1 MKAIYKKELQS
12 YFHSFLGPLF
22 IGAFLLLLGIYFAVY
37 DLFMGYPYIGY
48 ALSSVTFLFLIAI
61 PVLCMKILAEERHQK
76 TDQLILTSPVS
87 VTGIVL
93 GKFLAL
99 ATIFAIP
106 VGLVSLYPVVMSF
119 FGTVDIGKSYLAVF
133 GFLLYGLASIA
144 VCVFISSLTESQVIA
159 AVVSFG
165 VLFFGYIVNG
175 LCSMISSTGNLFTR
189 FLSVFDMSERF
200 SNLLN
205 GSFHLTSVLYYLSV
219 IVLALI
225 LTVQSIQKRRY
236 QLSRKTLSLGTYSSS
251 VVVLSL
257 AVIVVLNLLVAQLP
271 EKYTVFDVTSD
282 QLYSLTTETKEI
294 ADGIT
299 DDIQIYVLANEDNAD
314 TTLDETL
321 KKYEGLNS
329 HIKVSYVDPA
339 VNPKFYLQYTDGSV
353 SSNSLIVESGKRSR
367 VIDYSDIYEYSYDYT
382 NYTQS
387 VTGYDGEGQLT
398 SALAYVTSDEMPK
411 IYLLEG
417 HGESSFDSTFSN
429 AIEKENLDYETINL
443 MDYDEVPEDAS
454 CVVINAPTSD
464 FSTDDTEKML
474 SYMEK
479 GGDIFFVS
487 CYTGEAHE
495 NIDRLLDYY
504 GVNVKEG
511 LIIETDRGHYYQD
524 PFYILP
530 EISYDDIT
538 SGIYNNGS
546 YVFAPY
552 AQGITTEEKEDVTI
566 AELLS
571 SSDNSYLRNDISGV
585 DSYEKQDSDEDGPF
599 LIGVKCEKNAGEET
613 SAAIIYT
620 SSNMFTNDANMI
632 VSGTNVKLFTAS
644 LGTFASHETSVSIP
658 VKSMEADY
666 LTVPQ
671 GTIMIIAL
679 VTVVLL
685 PVLFIVG
692 GFIVWFRRRKK

>member
-93 GKFLAL
+93 GKFFAL

-119 FGTVDIGKSYLAVF
+119 FGTVDIGKSYMAVF

-175 LCSMISSTGNLFTR
+175 ICSMISYTGNLFTR

-329 HIKVSYVDPA
+329 YIKVSYVDPA

-464 FSTDDTEKML
+464 FSADDTEKML

-599 LIGVKCEKNAGEET
+599 LIGVKCEKSAGEET
-613 SAAIIYT
+613 STAIIYT

>member
-464 FSTDDTEKML
+464 FSADDTEKML

-504 GVNVKEG
+504 GVNAKEG

-546 YVFAPY
+546 YAFAPY
-552 AQGITTEEKEDVTI
+552 AQGITIEEKEDVTI

-571 SSDNSYLRNDISGV
+571 SSGNSYLRNDISGV

-599 LIGVKCEKNAGEET
+599 LIGVKCEKSAGEEIST
-613 SAAIIYT
+613 AIIYT

>member
-1 MKAIYKKELQS
+1 M
-12 YFHSFLGPLF
+12 
-22 IGAFLLLLGIYFAVY
+22 
-37 DLFMGYPYIGY
+37 
-48 ALSSVTFLFLIAI
+48 
-61 PVLCMKILAEERHQK
+61 
-76 TDQLILTSPVS
+76 
-87 VTGIVL
+87 
-93 GKFLAL
+93 
-99 ATIFAIP
+99 
-106 VGLVSLYPVVMSF
+106 
-119 FGTVDIGKSYLAVF
+119 
-133 GFLLYGLASIA
+133 
-144 VCVFISSLTESQVIA
+144 
-159 AVVSFG
+159 
-165 VLFFGYIVNG
+165 
-175 LCSMISSTGNLFTR
+175 
-189 FLSVFDMSERF
+189 
-200 SNLLN
+200 
-205 GSFHLTSVLYYLSV
+205 
-219 IVLALI
+219 
-225 LTVQSIQKRRY
+225 
-236 QLSRKTLSLGTYSSS
+236 
-251 VVVLSL
+251 LSL

-417 HGESSFDSTFSN
+417 HGEPSFDSTFSN

-464 FSTDDTEKML
+464 FSADDTEKML

-599 LIGVKCEKNAGEET
+599 QIGVKCEKSAGEET
-613 SAAIIYT
+613 STAIIYT

>member
-464 FSTDDTEKML
+464 FSADDTEKML

-552 AQGITTEEKEDVTI
+552 AQGITIEEKEDVTI

-599 LIGVKCEKNAGEET
+599 LIGVKCEKSAGEEAST
-613 SAAIIYT
+613 AIIYT

>member
-93 GKFLAL
+93 GKFFAL

-106 VGLVSLYPVVMSF
+106 VALVSLYPVVMSF

-165 VLFFGYIVNG
+165 VLFFGYIVSG

-189 FLSVFDMSERF
+189 FLSVFDMSGRF
-200 SNLLN
+200 SDLLN

-294 ADGIT
+294 ADSIT

-382 NYTQS
+382 NYTQN

-464 FSTDDTEKML
+464 FSADDTEKML

-538 SGIYNNGS
+538 AGIYNNGS
-546 YVFAPY
+546 YVFVPY
-552 AQGITTEEKEDVTI
+552 AQGITTEEKADVTI
-566 AELLS
+566 TELLS

-599 LIGVKCEKNAGEET
+599 QIGVKCEKTAGEET
-613 SAAIIYT
+613 STAIIYT

-685 PVLFIVG
+685 PALFIVG

>member
-12 YFHSFLGPLF
+12 CFHSFLGPLF

-76 TDQLILTSPVS
+76 TDQLILTAPVS

-119 FGTVDIGKSYLAVF
+119 FGTVDIGKSYLSVF

-200 SNLLN
+200 SDLLN

-429 AIEKENLDYETINL
+429 AIEKENLDY
-443 MDYDEVPEDAS
+443 DEVPEDAS

-464 FSTDDTEKML
+464 FSADDTEKML

-599 LIGVKCEKNAGEET
+599 QIGVKCEKSAGEET
-613 SAAIIYT
+613 STAIIYT

>member
-200 SNLLN
+200 SDLLN

-257 AVIVVLNLLVAQLP
+257 AIIVVLNLLVAQLP

-464 FSTDDTEKML
+464 FSADDTEKML

-546 YVFAPY
+546 YAFAPY
-552 AQGITTEEKEDVTI
+552 AQGITIEEKEDVTI

-599 LIGVKCEKNAGEET
+599 LIGVKCEKSAGEE
-613 SAAIIYT
+613 SSIAIIYT

>member
-443 MDYDEVPEDAS
+443 MDYDEVPGDAS

-464 FSTDDTEKML
+464 FSADDTEKML

-613 SAAIIYT
+613 STAIIYT

>member
-165 VLFFGYIVNG
+165 VLFFCYIVNG

>member
-1 MKAIYKKELQS
+1 M
-12 YFHSFLGPLF
+12 
-22 IGAFLLLLGIYFAVY
+22 
-37 DLFMGYPYIGY
+37 
-48 ALSSVTFLFLIAI
+48 
-61 PVLCMKILAEERHQK
+61 
-76 TDQLILTSPVS
+76 
-87 VTGIVL
+87 
-93 GKFLAL
+93 
-99 ATIFAIP
+99 
-106 VGLVSLYPVVMSF
+106 
-119 FGTVDIGKSYLAVF
+119 
-133 GFLLYGLASIA
+133 
-144 VCVFISSLTESQVIA
+144 
-159 AVVSFG
+159 
-165 VLFFGYIVNG
+165 
-175 LCSMISSTGNLFTR
+175 
-189 FLSVFDMSERF
+189 
-200 SNLLN
+200 
-205 GSFHLTSVLYYLSV
+205 

-282 QLYSLTTETKEI
+282 QLYSLKTETKEI

-464 FSTDDTEKML
+464 FSADDTEKML

-479 GGDIFFVS
+479 GGDVFFVS

-552 AQGITTEEKEDVTI
+552 AQGITIEEKEDVTI

-599 LIGVKCEKNAGEET
+599 LIGVKCEKSAGEET
-613 SAAIIYT
+613 STAIIYT

>member
-398 SALAYVTSDEMPK
+398 SALDYVTSDEMPK

-464 FSTDDTEKML
+464 FSADDTEKML

-599 LIGVKCEKNAGEET
+599 QIGVKCEKSAGEET
-613 SAAIIYT
+613 STTIIYT
-620 SSNMFTNDANMI
+620 SNNMFTNDANTI

>member
-1 MKAIYKKELQS
+1 M
-12 YFHSFLGPLF
+12 
-22 IGAFLLLLGIYFAVY
+22 
-37 DLFMGYPYIGY
+37 
-48 ALSSVTFLFLIAI
+48 
-61 PVLCMKILAEERHQK
+61 
-76 TDQLILTSPVS
+76 
-87 VTGIVL
+87 
-93 GKFLAL
+93 
-99 ATIFAIP
+99 
-106 VGLVSLYPVVMSF
+106 
-119 FGTVDIGKSYLAVF
+119 
-133 GFLLYGLASIA
+133 
-144 VCVFISSLTESQVIA
+144 IA

-464 FSTDDTEKML
+464 FSADDTEKML

-530 EISYDDIT
+530 EINYDDIT

-599 LIGVKCEKNAGEET
+599 QIGVKCEKSAGEET
-613 SAAIIYT
+613 STAIIYT

>member
-1 MKAIYKKELQS
+1 M
-12 YFHSFLGPLF
+12 
-22 IGAFLLLLGIYFAVY
+22 
-37 DLFMGYPYIGY
+37 
-48 ALSSVTFLFLIAI
+48 
-61 PVLCMKILAEERHQK
+61 
-76 TDQLILTSPVS
+76 
-87 VTGIVL
+87 
-93 GKFLAL
+93 
-99 ATIFAIP
+99 
-106 VGLVSLYPVVMSF
+106 
-119 FGTVDIGKSYLAVF
+119 DIGKSYLAVF

-299 DDIQIYVLANEDNAD
+299 DDIQIYVLTNEDNAD

-464 FSTDDTEKML
+464 FSADDTEKML

-552 AQGITTEEKEDVTI
+552 AQGITIEEKEDVTI
-566 AELLS
+566 VELLS

-599 LIGVKCEKNAGEET
+599 QIGVKCEKSAGEET
-613 SAAIIYT
+613 STAIIYT

>member
-48 ALSSVTFLFLIAI
+48 ALSSVTFLLLIAI

-294 ADGIT
+294 AEGIT
-299 DDIQIYVLANEDNAD
+299 EDIQIYVLANEDNAD

-530 EISYDDIT
+530 EIGYDDIT
-538 SGIYNNGS
+538 AGIYNNGS

-552 AQGITTEEKEDVTI
+552 AQGITTEEKTDVTI
-566 AELLS
+566 TGLLS

-599 LIGVKCEKNAGEET
+599 QIGVKCEKAAGEET
-613 SAAIIYT
+613 STAIIYT

>member
-257 AVIVVLNLLVAQLP
+257 AIIVVLNLLVAQLP

-464 FSTDDTEKML
+464 FSADDTEKML

-599 LIGVKCEKNAGEET
+599 QIGVKCEKSAEEET
-613 SAAIIYT
+613 STAIIYT

>member
-282 QLYSLTTETKEI
+282 QLYALTTETKEI

-464 FSTDDTEKML
+464 FSADDTEKML

-552 AQGITTEEKEDVTI
+552 AQGITIEEKEDVTI

-599 LIGVKCEKNAGEET
+599 LIGVKCEKSAGEENST
-613 SAAIIYT
+613 AIIYT